1 MNFALLMFGMLLSF
15 VITTL
20 ERDHRLQRP
29 SPVLVR
35 SVGYVL
41 VGALMASAVILIAF
55 AAGGGISL
63 PA

>member
-20 ERDHRLQRP
+20 ERDHRLQQP

>member
-15 VITTL
+15 VITTV
-20 ERDHRLQRP
+20 ERDYRLQRP

-55 AAGGGISL
+55 AAGGGVSL